1 MIDVNQLMFSYG
13 TENIFKNIDLKLEPN
28 NVYGLLGLNG
38 AGKSTLLK
46 LMTGLL
52 FPQAGTIRA
61 LGATPGERVPAF
73 LQQVFMLPEEL
84 NLPSLT
90 DHEYLWAQSRLYPK
104 FDRQRFDRY
113 VREFGLPAGRKLH
126 KLSYGQKKKFL
137 LSFGLAS
144 GASLVLLDEPTNG
157 LDIPSKAQFRRV
169 IADALTEERV
179 FVISTHQVRDVES
192 LIDPIVVLHDG
203 HVLFNHTL
211 SDVTSRIRMAH
222 TPTRPPDGDTGLLYC
237 EPALGGFWSVYS
249 DTSAEDGHVDL
260 EILFNT
266 VIAKPELYASVFGAR
281 GAAR

>member
-1 MIDVNQLMFSYG
+1 MIDVNQLLFSYG
-13 TENIFKNIDLKLEPN
+13 TEKIFKNIDLKLEPN

-52 FPQAGTIRA
+52 FPQEGTIRA
-61 LGATPGERVPAF
+61 LGATPAERTPTF

-90 DHEYLWAQSRLYPK
+90 DREYLWAQSRLYPK
-104 FDRQRFDRY
+104 FDRNRFDHY
-113 VREFGLPAGRKLH
+113 VREFSLPTGRRLH

-144 GASLVLLDEPTNG
+144 GAPLVLLDEPTNG

-169 IADALTEERV
+169 VAEALTEDRV

-203 HVLFNHTL
+203 RVLFNHSM
-211 SDVTSRIRMAH
+211 SDVTSRIRMTH
-222 TPTRPPDGDTGLLYC
+222 TPTRPEGGESGLLYR
-237 EPALGGFWSVYS
+237 EPALGGIWSVYQ
-249 DTSAEDGHVDL
+249 DATAEDGHVDL
-260 EILFNT
+260 EVLFNT
-266 VIAKPELYASVFGAR
+266 VITKPELYSSVFDAR
-281 GAAR
+281 GEVR

>member
-1 MIDVNQLMFSYG
+1 MIDISQLLFSYG
-13 TENIFKNIDLKLEPN
+13 NERVFENINLKLEPN

-52 FPQAGTIRA
+52 FPNEGTVSA
-61 LGATPGERVPAF
+61 LGTTPAAREPAF

-90 DHEYLWAQSRLYPK
+90 DREYLWALSRLYPS
-104 FDRQRFDRY
+104 FDPARFDHY
-113 VREFGLPAGRKLH
+113 VREFELPTGRKLH

-157 LDIPSKAQFRRV
+157 LDIPSKAQFRRLV
-169 IADALTEERV
+169 AEALTEDRV

-192 LIDPIVVLHDG
+192 LIDPIIVLHEG
-203 HVLFNHTL
+203 RVLFNH
-211 SDVTSRIRMAH
+211 SMSEVTARIRMAH
-222 TPTRPPDGDTGLLYC
+222 TPTRPADKENGLLYC
-237 EPALGGFWSVYS
+237 EPALGGFWSVYR
-249 DTSAEDGHVDL
+249 DASAEEGHIDL
-260 EILFNT
+260 EVLFNT
-266 VIAKPELYASVFGAR
+266 VISKPGLYASVFGAE
-281 GAAR
+281 GEAQ